1 MKKLLGIVVLSL
13 LWCSNSFAD
22 VENWEIEK
30 ILDNKFISVST
41 HGTVTHGDKYR
52 LLISTQGKCDVVED
66 TVTFYTMA
74 NHPEILNI
82 VNKKIGLEAFE
93 NKMLADIKSSS
104 KFLGGHMVWITN
116 GLYKIDDHIKFL
128 QDKDELNVKLMIVF
142 KNFEKKTF
150 WKAEDMFDIDFNNWK
165 LKNVSEAL
173 KEGQKLCLE
182 K

>member
-1 MKKLLGIVVLSL
+1 
-13 LWCSNSFAD
+13 
-22 VENWEIEK
+22 
-30 ILDNKFISVST
+30 
-41 HGTVTHGDKYR
+41 
-52 LLISTQGKCDVVED
+52 
-66 TVTFYTMA
+66 
-74 NHPEILNI
+74 
-82 VNKKIGLEAFE
+82 
-93 NKMLADIKSSS
+93 
-104 KFLGGHMVWITN
+104 MVWITN

-173 KEGQKLCLE
+173 KEGQKLCLD